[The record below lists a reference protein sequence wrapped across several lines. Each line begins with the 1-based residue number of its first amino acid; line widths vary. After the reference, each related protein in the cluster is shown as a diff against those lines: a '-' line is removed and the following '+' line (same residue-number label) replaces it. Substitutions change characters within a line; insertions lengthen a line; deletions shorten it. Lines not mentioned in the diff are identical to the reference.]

1 MQTFDLRFNVV
12 ADQAQSMLAGIGTI
26 FAPIFAPLG
35 FGDWRAATAVLTGF
49 MAKENVVST
58 ITQLVGGN
66 LALLTT
72 IFTPL
77 AAYSFLVFVLL
88 YTPCVAAVTTVK
100 SELGGKYAAII
111 VVVQCIVAWIVA
123 FIVHGAGLLLGFG

>member
-1 MQTFDLRFNVV
+1 
-12 ADQAQSMLAGIGTI
+12 MLAGIGTI

-77 AAYSFLVFVLL
+77 GRL
-88 YTPCVAAVTTVK
+88 
-100 SELGGKYAAII
+100 
-111 VVVQCIVAWIVA
+111 
-123 FIVHGAGLLLGFG
+123 